1 MRLLK
6 TMDGRYVLETMGYT
20 FEGTLRQ
27 LTRHWYMNGYM
38 VKDLRKALSE
48 LRKTAQP
55 VAFLG
60 INGGFMFCGKVLNG
74 AVA

>member
-6 TMDGRYVLETMGYT
+6 TMDGRYVLETIGYT

-27 LTRHWYMNGYM
+27 LMRHWYMNGY
-38 VKDLRKALSE
+38 KILDLRVALSE
-48 LRKTAQP
+48 LRNTEKP
-55 VAFLG
+55 IAFMG
-60 INGGFMFCGKVLNG
+60 INGGFMFCGSILKG